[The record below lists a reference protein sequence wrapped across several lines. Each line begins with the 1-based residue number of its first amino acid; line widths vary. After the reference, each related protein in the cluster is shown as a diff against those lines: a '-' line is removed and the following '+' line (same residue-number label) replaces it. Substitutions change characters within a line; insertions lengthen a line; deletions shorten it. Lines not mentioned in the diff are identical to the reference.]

1 MSFARIAF
9 RFAGI
14 YGLLVLVPMYL
25 LEDKTGRDFP
35 PPITHP
41 EYYYG
46 FVGLGVAWQVLF
58 ILLSVDPIRYRLMMI
73 PSILEKLVFVVP
85 VIVLIWQHR
94 VSSFIVGAALID
106 LCLAVLFLAAYMKTR
121 VVNGAT

>member
-1 MSFARIAF
+1 MRFARIVF

-14 YGLLVLVPMYL
+14 YGLLVLLPMYL

-46 FVGLGVAWQVLF
+46 LVGVGVAWQVLF

-73 PSILEKLVFVVP
+73 PSMLEKLVFVVP
-85 VIVLIWQHR
+85 VIVLFAQHR
-94 VSSFIVGAALID
+94 VSSFLLGAALID
-106 LCLAVLFLAAYMKTR
+106 LCLGVLFLTAYIKTR
-121 VVNGAT
+121 E

>member
-1 MSFARIAF
+1 MRFARIVF

-14 YGLLVLVPMYL
+14 YGLLLLLPMYL

-46 FVGLGVAWQVLF
+46 LVGLGVVFQVLF

-73 PSILEKLVFVVP
+73 PSMLEKLVFVVP
-85 VIVLIWQHR
+85 VIVLFWQHR
-94 VSSFIVGAALID
+94 VSSFILGAALID
-106 LCLAVLFLAAYMKTR
+106 LCLGVLFLVAYIKTP
-121 VVNGAT
+121 VVNDAT

>member
-1 MSFARIAF
+1 MRFARIVF

-14 YGLLVLVPMYL
+14 YGLVVFLPMYL

-46 FVGLGVAWQVLF
+46 FIGLGVAWQVLF
-58 ILLSVDPIRYRLMMI
+58 LVLALDPIRYRLMMI
-73 PSILEKLVFVVP
+73 PSMLEKLVFVFP
-85 VIVLIWQHR
+85 VIVLFWQHR
-94 VSSFIVGAALID
+94 VSSFILGAALVD
-106 LCLAVLFLAAYMKTR
+106 LSLGVLFLVSYIKTR
-121 VVNGAT
+121 PVNGVT

>member
-1 MSFARIAF
+1 MRFARIAF
-9 RFAGI
+9 RFAGV

-25 LEDKTGRDFP
+25 FEDKTGRDFP

-73 PSILEKLVFVVP
+73 PSILEKVVFVVP
-85 VIVLIWQHR
+85 VIMLFAQHR
-94 VSSFIVGAALID
+94 VSSFLLGAALID
-106 LCLAVLFLAAYMKTR
+106 LCLGVWFLLAYIKTAG
-121 VVNGAT
+121 VNGAT